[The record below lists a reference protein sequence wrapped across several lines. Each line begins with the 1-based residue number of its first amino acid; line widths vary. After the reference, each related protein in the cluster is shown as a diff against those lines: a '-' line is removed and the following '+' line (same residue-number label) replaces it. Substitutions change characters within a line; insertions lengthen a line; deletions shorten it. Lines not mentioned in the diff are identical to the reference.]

1 MLDPRVY
8 RAAFV
13 PAVLALIVAAF
24 SLQEPSPGS
33 SAGLAP
39 DAFGGARAFDGPGPG
54 LRPLAAT
61 FPQRRP
67 GGAGDTA
74 IARRMIATFRAA
86 GLQTI
91 IRRFSANTAVGHRR
105 MQDVIG
111 VRAGASN
118 RRIVVLAHRDAVHA
132 PATADLSGTATV
144 AEQGEVAAQ
153 SLPAALV
160 SVAGERGPGSASNVS
175 QDQLQG
181 MGRAVLR
188 TISALDSR
196 AQAIPA
202 PRAELLYGSKLVPA
216 WAVRLL
222 VGTLILPAL
231 LAAVDGFARVRRR
244 REPMGRWLAW
254 ALAGAVPFVAAWLFA
269 LFLEFTGLL
278 PVSPSA
284 PVPAGTI
291 ALDGAGTAAML
302 AVALVAVVGWLA

>member
-24 SLQEPSPGS
+24 SLQEPAPGS
-33 SAGLAP
+33 STSLAP
-39 DAFGGARAFDGPGPG
+39 DAFVGARAFDGPGTG

-74 IARRMIATFRAA
+74 IARRMIDTFRAA

-132 PATADLSGTATV
+132 PATADLSGTATL
-144 AEQGEVAAQ
+144 AELARVFTGRTLGKTLV
-153 SLPAALV
+153 LV
-160 SVAGERGPGSASNVS
+160 STSGGSGGSARAAPLPRAPAGPG
-175 QDQLQG
+175 
-181 MGRAVLR
+181 R
-188 TISALDSR
+188 
-196 AQAIPA
+196 
-202 PRAELLYGSKLVPA
+202 
-216 WAVRLL
+216 
-222 VGTLILPAL
+222 
-231 LAAVDGFARVRRR
+231 ARVGAR
-244 REPMGRWLAW
+244 GLAPPPP
-254 ALAGAVPFVAAWLFA
+254 ARAG
-269 LFLEFTGLL
+269 G
-278 PVSPSA
+278 A
-284 PVPAGTI
+284 P
-291 ALDGAGTAAML
+291 
-302 AVALVAVVGWLA
+302 